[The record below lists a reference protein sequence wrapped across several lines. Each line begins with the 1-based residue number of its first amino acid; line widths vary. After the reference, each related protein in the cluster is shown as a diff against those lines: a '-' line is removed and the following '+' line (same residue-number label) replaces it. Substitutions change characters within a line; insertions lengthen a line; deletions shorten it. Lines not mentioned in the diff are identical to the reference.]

1 MKTSELVRA
10 GRLSAGRVPTTRLVR
25 HRSRRSAAKLRAN
38 YFGSRQQ
45 KIEERIAAATEELSA
60 GITEAASAAEQ
71 LRRSMEQIASGAEE
85 AASAA
90 QETLAVAGNTAAT
103 LMQARERS
111 EGARRRTDA
120 LETLLVETS
129 NQIGSW
135 AGNIKHNGDRQAG
148 TVDIMAQLSE
158 QAASI
163 GDVTKTV
170 SHISDQTNLLAL
182 NAAIEAARA
191 GDHGRGFAVV
201 ADEVRA
207 LAETSE
213 KSARDVQGLAAQIE
227 TQVDSVASIIR
238 TAAETA
244 IARLGKKPDRHSCA
258 RRTAQGSRRIG
269 GRQPVHCGGD
279 AGSGIGRAGGAKGCR
294 NYFLRGGGAGR
305 CCRRSSSQRRAAGHR
320 IR

>member
-1 MKTSELVRA
+1 MKTSELGAA
-10 GRLSAGRVPTTRLVR
+10 GRAA
-25 HRSRRSAAKLRAN
+25 HRRSGDHAGAWSGTGATQRRKPAATN
-38 YFGSRQQ
+38 SSGSRQQ

-90 QETLAVAGNTAAT
+90 QETLSVAGNTAAT
-103 LMQARERS
+103 LLQARERA

-129 NQIGSW
+129 SQIGTW
-135 AGNIKHNGDRQAG
+135 AGNIKHNGDRQAR

-170 SHISDQTNLLAL
+170 SRISDQTNLLAL

-201 ADEVRA
+201 ADEVRS

-227 TQVDSVASIIR
+227 TQVEFS
-238 TAAETA
+238 
-244 IARLGKKPDRHSCA
+244 
-258 RRTAQGSRRIG
+258 
-269 GRQPVHCGGD
+269 GGD
-279 AGSGIGRAGGAKGCR
+279 YPDGRRDG
-294 NYFLRGGGAGR
+294 YQRG
-305 CCRRSSSQRRAAGHR
+305 
-320 IR
+320 